1 MLSAC
6 KCESE
11 RVSRR
16 VCSCAIGQCECVC
29 VRAFDPS
36 LFEVLVLAS
45 ASAGAPTTS
54 TAASML
60 TNFNPEEQE
69 FIFLLKS
76 KR

>member
-1 MLSAC
+1 M
-6 KCESE
+6 CESE

-16 VCSCAIGQCECVC
+16 VCSCARGQCERVCVC
-29 VRAFDPS
+29 AFDAS
-36 LFEVLVLAS
+36 LFEVLVLAAAA
-45 ASAGAPTTS
+45 ASATS